1 LGPLTK
7 SRRNLLVCEAMTPKH
22 QALVEEN
29 RDLLAENDA
38 LRTEI
43 VKLKLK
49 TRELCSRLDNYQRI
63 RQEDAEYIRGLWEDN
78 QRVHAELRFH
88 KQR

>member
-1 LGPLTK
+1 
-7 SRRNLLVCEAMTPKH
+7 MIPKR

-38 LRTEI
+38 LRSEI

-49 TRELCSRLDNYQRI
+49 TRELCSRLDDYQRI

-78 QRVHAELRFH
+78 QRVHAQLRQGPQPE
-88 KQR
+88 KL

>member
-1 LGPLTK
+1 M
-7 SRRNLLVCEAMTPKH
+7 APKH

-38 LRTEI
+38 LRSEI

-49 TRELCSRLDNYQRI
+49 TRELCSQLDDYQRI

-78 QRVHAELRFH
+78 QRVHAQLRLGPQSG
-88 KQR
+88 KL

>member
-1 LGPLTK
+1 
-7 SRRNLLVCEAMTPKH
+7 MTPKH

>member
-1 LGPLTK
+1 M
-7 SRRNLLVCEAMTPKH
+7 APKH

-38 LRTEI
+38 LRSEI

-49 TRELCSRLDNYQRI
+49 TRELCSRLDDYQRI

-78 QRVHAELRFH
+78 QRVHAQLRFYNRQEE
-88 KQR
+88 KPA

>member
-1 LGPLTK
+1 
-7 SRRNLLVCEAMTPKH
+7 MTPKH

-78 QRVHAELRFH
+78 QRVHAELRSSH
-88 KQR
+88 QQEKPA

>member
-1 LGPLTK
+1 M
-7 SRRNLLVCEAMTPKH
+7 APKH

-49 TRELCSRLDNYQRI
+49 TRELCARLDDYQRI
-63 RQEDAEYIRGLWEDN
+63 HQEDAEYIRGLWEDN
-78 QRVHAELRFH
+78 QRVHARLRSGPQSG
-88 KQR
+88 KL

>member
-1 LGPLTK
+1 M
-7 SRRNLLVCEAMTPKH
+7 APKH

-38 LRTEI
+38 LRSEI

-49 TRELCSRLDNYQRI
+49 TRELCSQLDDYQRI

>member
-1 LGPLTK
+1 
-7 SRRNLLVCEAMTPKH
+7 MTPKH

-43 VKLKLK
+43 IKLK
-49 TRELCSRLDNYQRI
+49 RPANYAHGSMTTSESAKKMPSISADCGRI
-63 RQEDAEYIRGLWEDN
+63 TKECMPN
-78 QRVHAELRFH
+78 
-88 KQR
+88 

>member
-1 LGPLTK
+1 M
-7 SRRNLLVCEAMTPKH
+7 APKH

-43 VKLKLK
+43 IKLKLK
-49 TRELCSRLDNYQRI
+49 TRELCSRLDDYQRI

-78 QRVHAELRFH
+78 QRVHAQLRLGPQSE
-88 KQR
+88 KL